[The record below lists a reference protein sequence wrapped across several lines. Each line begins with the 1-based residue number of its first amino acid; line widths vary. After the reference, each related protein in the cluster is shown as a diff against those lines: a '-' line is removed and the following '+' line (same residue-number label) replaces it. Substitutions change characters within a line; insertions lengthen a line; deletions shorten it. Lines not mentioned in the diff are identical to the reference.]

1 MTGHDPITGE
11 CPDCGRDAVLA
22 LDEDG
27 VFLFAD
33 QDDSGPLAGLLDGN
47 GFAWVRDVTPGELLA
62 VDECLYRPHEAACPA
77 KAAPVIPITVARSY
91 AGRNSE
97 NAKARLA

>member
-1 MTGHDPITGE
+1 MTEHDPITGK

-27 VFLFAD
+27 AFLFAD
-33 QDDSGPLAGLLDGN
+33 QDDNGTLAGLLDGN

-62 VDECLYRPHEAACPA
+62 VEEHLYRPHGQACPA
-77 KAAPVIPITVARSY
+77 VAAPVIPISAARSY
-91 AGRNSE
+91 PGRAAGIPGRTT
-97 NAKARLA
+97 A